1 MSDWTNSHDLVYAFV
16 CVSFLADGEV
26 DESEKEA
33 MRGNVKVMLPDMGDD
48 EYHQVEKEVID
59 KFIALGDETSRFG
72 QYGSSLSA
80 IKEMFSSDDDRYKV
94 IKNLAYIA
102 RADQFIHENEMKMV
116 EQAVTDLDMEDKVSL
131 VKTESTLFV
140 DFKSQLFILNKA
152 YQLVPDIHYWALTF
166 LRLNGVRNNVGKKN
180 AQ

>member
-48 EYHQVEKEVID
+48 EYH
-59 KFIALGDETSRFG
+59 
-72 QYGSSLSA
+72 
-80 IKEMFSSDDDRYKV
+80 
-94 IKNLAYIA
+94 
-102 RADQFIHENEMKMV
+102 ENEMKMI
-116 EQAVTDLDMEDKVSL
+116 EQAVSALDMEDKVSL

-140 DFKSQLFILNKA
+140 DFK
-152 YQLVPDIHYWALTF
+152 T
-166 LRLNGVRNNVGKKN
+166 
-180 AQ
+180 